1 MSWLSDYITKR
12 RQARA
17 ELYNDRPWMTHGYW
31 LAVIAS
37 TITMLYGYSRA
48 VNYYFFTESTDAAY
62 FKNAIAE
69 QVLAGKETLYL
80 RDLIPYKEEFETA
93 CFVFTPIQ
101 KDPTEYMAKF
111 RGHPVEEIPWHLRK
125 FLILKGAETE
135 RTIIF
140 KTPTIQTPPLP
151 GTILRENHQ
160 DPRIEK
166 QQRGLQ
172 FSGSYKNNPT
182 DYYQCSAFD
191 RAAILVNKAEK
202 PLSNNKRYKT
212 VKLSLSALQEVA
224 EVQK

>member
-17 ELYNDRPWMTHGYW
+17 ELYKDRPWMTHGYW

-37 TITMLYGYSRA
+37 TLAMLYGYSRA
-48 VNYYFFTESTDAAY
+48 VNYYFFTESADAAY

-93 CFVFTPIQ
+93 CFVFIPIKQ
-101 KDPTEYMAKF
+101 DPTEYIAKF
-111 RGHPVEEIPWHLRK
+111 KGHPVEDIPWHLRN
-125 FLILKGAETE
+125 FLILKNAETE

-151 GTILRENHQ
+151 GTMLWENFL
-160 DPRIEK
+160 DPRVSK
-166 QQRGLQ
+166 QQQGLQ
-172 FSGSYKNNPT
+172 LSGSYT
-182 DYYQCSAFD
+182 DSYTDHYQCSAFD
-191 RAAILVNKAEK
+191 KAAILVERTEK
-202 PLSNNKRYKT
+202 LLSSNKRHNTIKI
-212 VKLSLSALQEVA
+212 SLSALQEVA
-224 EVQK
+224 EVQQ